1 MLFFL
6 PRFTIMGK
14 RFMKDSFGA
23 ETLAAFLCS
32 EGYRTPAAG
41 EFRRFLRFHNEI
53 FPDPARPS
61 GGIHSFG

>member
-1 MLFFL
+1 
-6 PRFTIMGK
+6 
-14 RFMKDSFGA
+14 MKDSFGA